1 MIKNE
6 WLWGAAFGGGWMI
19 YRGNLD
25 IGIKVLAVALLL
37 LAIRNRW
44 FSQIFRQVRQER
56 SAMAA
61 ENSRVL
67 QDADNI
73 LYYAGKEAEAERS
86 LVTVSEGEWDES
98 KWEPEAFEGME
109 EDEEDED
116 GEEISDEEAAINE
129 IYGSKEKALSRVNR
143 LLLALYQRKD
153 KLEYVNNTSPEA
165 WARFQ
170 KTKTWRGLLWDIQN
184 AEDTLER
191 IERIA

>member
-19 YRGNLD
+19 YRGHLD

-37 LAIRNRW
+37 LAVRNRW
-44 FSQIFRQVRQER
+44 FSRIFRLVRQER
-56 SAMAA
+56 SEMAA

-67 QDADNI
+67 QDAENI

-86 LVTVSEGEWDES
+86 IVTVSEGEWDES
-98 KWEPEAFEGME
+98 TWEPEAFEEME
-109 EDEEDED
+109 EGEE

>member
-19 YRGNLD
+19 YRGHLD

-44 FSQIFRQVRQER
+44 FSRIFRQVRQER

-98 KWEPEAFEGME
+98 KWEPEAFEEME
-109 EDEEDED
+109 EDEED
-116 GEEISDEEAAINE
+116 EEISDEEAAINE

>member
-19 YRGNLD
+19 YRGHLD

-37 LAIRNRW
+37 LAVRGRW
-44 FSQIFRQVRQER
+44 FSRIFRQVRQER
-56 SAMAA
+56 PEMAA

-67 QDADNI
+67 QDAENI
-73 LYYAGKEAEAERS
+73 LYYAGREAEAERS

-98 KWEPEAFEGME
+98 TWEPEAFEEME
-109 EDEEDED
+109 EDEED
-116 GEEISDEEAAINE
+116 EISDEEAAINE

>member
-44 FSQIFRQVRQER
+44 FSRIFRQVRQER
-56 SAMAA
+56 PAMAA

-98 KWEPEAFEGME
+98 KWEPEAFEEME
-109 EDEEDED
+109 EDEED
-116 GEEISDEEAAINE
+116 EEISDEEAAINE

>member
-44 FSQIFRQVRQER
+44 FSRIFRQVR
-56 SAMAA
+56 
-61 ENSRVL
+61 

-73 LYYAGKEAEAERS
+73 LYYAGKEAKAERS

-98 KWEPEAFEGME
+98 KWEPEAFEEME

-143 LLLALYQRKD
+143 ILLALYQRKD

>member
-44 FSQIFRQVRQER
+44 FSRIFRQVRQER

-67 QDADNI
+67 QDAENI
-73 LYYAGKEAEAERS
+73 LYYAGKEAK
-86 LVTVSEGEWDES
+86 L
-98 KWEPEAFEGME
+98 EPEAFEEME
-109 EDEEDED
+109 EDEED
-116 GEEISDEEAAINE
+116 EEISDEEAAINE

>member
-19 YRGNLD
+19 YRGHLD

-37 LAIRNRW
+37 LAVRNRW
-44 FSQIFRQVRQER
+44 FSRIFRLVRQER
-56 SAMAA
+56 SEMAA

-67 QDADNI
+67 QDAENI
-73 LYYAGKEAEAERS
+73 IYYAGKEAEAERS

-98 KWEPEAFEGME
+98 TWEPEAFEEME
-109 EDEEDED
+109 EDEES
-116 GEEISDEEAAINE
+116 EEISDEEASINE

>member
-19 YRGNLD
+19 YRGHLD
-25 IGIKVLAVALLL
+25 IGIKALAVALLL
-37 LAIRNRW
+37 LSIRNRW
-44 FSQIFRQVRQER
+44 FSRIFRKVRQER
-56 SAMAA
+56 SERAA

-67 QDADNI
+67 QDAENI

-86 LVTVSEGEWDES
+86 LMTVSEGEWDES
-98 KWEPEAFEGME
+98 TWEPEAFEEME
-109 EDEEDED
+109 EDEE